1 MAQSKNPSGNMVS
14 FETLTKLIRH
24 CSYTEEKAENIGW
37 INTDI
42 LDDVSSINSSE
53 EDENPLEELLPL
65 EQRKNVSKE
74 NMKPGDILLI
84 QSSRG
89 YHLIKVEDVMLET
102 YIIQRKS

>member
-1 MAQSKNPSGNMVS
+1 MVS
-14 FETLTKLIRH
+14 FETLTKSIRH
-24 CSYTEEKAENIGW
+24 CSYTKEKGGNVGW

-42 LDDVSSINSSE
+42 LDDVLSISSSE
-53 EDENPLEELLPL
+53 EDQNRLEELLPL
-65 EQRKNVSKE
+65 EQRKNVLKE
-74 NMKPGDILLI
+74 NMKPGYILLM

>member
-1 MAQSKNPSGNMVS
+1 MKAVRLSHTLFLSEELAWDALAQLKNPSGNMVS

-53 EDENPLEELLPL
+53 EDENPLEELLPFFP
-65 EQRKNVSKE
+65 R
-74 NMKPGDILLI
+74 
-84 QSSRG
+84 
-89 YHLIKVEDVMLET
+89 
-102 YIIQRKS
+102 

>member
-1 MAQSKNPSGNMVS
+1 MVS
-14 FETLTKLIRH
+14 FETLTKSISH
-24 CSYTEEKAENIGW
+24 CSYTKEKGGNIGW

-53 EDENPLEELLPL
+53 EDENLEELLPL
-65 EQRKNVSKE
+65 EQRKNVLKE
-74 NMKPGDILLI
+74 NMKPGYILLM

-89 YHLIKVEDVMLET
+89 YRLIKVEDVMLET

>member
-1 MAQSKNPSGNMVS
+1 MVS
-14 FETLTKLIRH
+14 FETLTKSISH
-24 CSYTEEKAENIGW
+24 CSYTKEKGGNIGW

-53 EDENPLEELLPL
+53 EDENLEELLPL
-65 EQRKNVSKE
+65 EQRKNVLKE
-74 NMKPGDILLI
+74 NMKPGYILLM

>member
-1 MAQSKNPSGNMVS
+1 MVS
-14 FETLTKLIRH
+14 LETLAKLISH
-24 CSYTEEKAENIGW
+24 CSYTKEKGGCIGW
-37 INTDI
+37 IRTDI
-42 LDDVSSINSSE
+42 LDNVSSISSSE
-53 EDENPLEELLPL
+53 EDKDSLEELLPL